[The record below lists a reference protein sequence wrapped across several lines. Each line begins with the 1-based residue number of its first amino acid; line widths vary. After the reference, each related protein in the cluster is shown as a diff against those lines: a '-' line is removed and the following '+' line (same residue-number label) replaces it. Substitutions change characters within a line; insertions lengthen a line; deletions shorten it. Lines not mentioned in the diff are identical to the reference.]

1 MDGSITCE
9 YFYFKHT
16 EVVFYKD
23 ELPYHRLDD
32 DKPKIKTLSLPKV
45 HQLVQQ
51 YLQNDLEG
59 YLFTILPL
67 EEQYSQVMKLVR
79 MRFEAIEEIICRHI
93 FEGYTEFSNSEE
105 NLFFKT

>member
-16 EVVFYKD
+16 ETVFYKE

-32 DKPKIKTLSLPKV
+32 DKPKIKTLSLSTID
-45 HQLVQQ
+45 QLVQQ
-51 YLQNDLEG
+51 YVRNDLEG

-67 EEQYSQVMKLVR
+67 E
-79 MRFEAIEEIICRHI
+79 
-93 FEGYTEFSNSEE
+93 
-105 NLFFKT
+105 